1 MAIQSQTIP
10 IYKISKKIAVDGDL
24 SDWNTPFSSA
34 FVVHNSGSKASQD
47 TFVSLSWNDDNLYIA
62 FRSVDC
68 NIVGGIKE
76 KDAEIFKTDDL
87 VELFIDADGDR
98 QNYLELGV
106 NAFSSNYDMVINCVS
121 PFCGGWKTNISFNI
135 QDIETVSKITAEG
148 YVTEIKIPFSS
159 LEKISEGNF
168 KKPLTGTKW
177 KGNIFRIDYGTT
189 TEYLALKPYKTEN
202 FGFHKPQE
210 FVDFEFME
218 SNFNQKLN

>member
-10 IYKISKKIAVDGDL
+10 IYKISKEVAVDGDL
-24 SDWNTPFSSA
+24 SDWNSPFSSA
-34 FVVHNSGSKASQD
+34 FVVHNSGGKASQN
-47 TFVSLSWNDDNLYIA
+47 TFVSLLWNDDSLYIA
-62 FRSVDC
+62 FRCVDSA
-68 NIVGGIKE
+68 IVGGIRE

-121 PFCGGWKTNISFNI
+121 TFCGGWKTNISFNI
-135 QDIETVSKITAEG
+135 LEIETVSKITTEG

-177 KGNIFRIDYGTT
+177 KGNAFRIDYGNT
-189 TEYLALKPYKTEN
+189 TEYLALKPYKTED

-210 FVDFEFME
+210 FADFEFME
-218 SNFNQKLN
+218 